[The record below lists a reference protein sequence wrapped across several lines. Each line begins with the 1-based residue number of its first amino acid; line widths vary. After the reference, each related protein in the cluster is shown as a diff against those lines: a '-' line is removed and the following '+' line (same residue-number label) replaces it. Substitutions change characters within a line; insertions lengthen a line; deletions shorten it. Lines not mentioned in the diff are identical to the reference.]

1 MLSPGPN
8 VLHRNLFIIAFSIVI
23 VGGIFVYGR
32 HVTTNPRGFF
42 IDESSIANNAYLI
55 SRTGHDEHG
64 QAWPLYFRAFGEY
77 KNPIYIYLL
86 AAIFRLT
93 GPSILAARLL
103 SVTAGLM
110 TAMVL
115 GLLSFHLTGRRGV
128 ALIVMGSVLL
138 TPWLFE
144 LSRVVLEVSIYP
156 LVLSLFLLCVQR
168 AATRS
173 RWSWSAVV
181 PLALTLALLTYT
193 YSIGRLLAP
202 LLAIGLLFFVRRS
215 GWKSVL
221 SVWALYAITLTPLAI
236 FNLRN
241 PGALTARFS
250 LITYLKRENS
260 FGQTALDFLRHYV
273 ANINPWRLL
282 VKGDPNSFQMAH
294 VEGAELM
301 LAATVVL
308 AIIGAWLVLRKKR
321 DPWWRFI
328 CYGLMVSIIP
338 ASLTQETF
346 HVLHLSPVPV
356 FLLLLS
362 VPAVAWFLAGNGR
375 RRALLIVLAAF
386 TLVQGATFQR
396 RYATSADSVRRL
408 HVFDAQYPNVIFAA
422 AMENPR
428 RPIYLSDAYG
438 IPGYVQAFWQATLQK
453 VPLSNFVHLP
463 VEDAPPTGAIVIT
476 TKDICSGCN
485 ILAESPPYTL
495 YVAARSERARS
506 PLPDSAFRAEISVA
520 NPPTNLSAGEQATVQ
535 VSIKN
540 KSEVIWRGRDWTADP
555 FQIAAGNH
563 WLDGGGKTIIN
574 DDGRAPFTRDVRPGE
589 TIEIPLTINA
599 PLRGG
604 NYQLEI
610 DLVQE
615 GVSWFGLRGS
625 PTLRLPIVIK

>member
-1 MLSPGPN
+1 MFN
-8 VLHRNLFIIAFSIVI
+8 FLHRNFFIITFSIVI

-42 IDESSIANNAYLI
+42 IDESSIAYNAYLV

-115 GLLSFHLTGRRGV
+115 GLLSFRLTRRRGV
-128 ALIVMGSVLL
+128 ALIVVGSVLL

-173 RWSWSAVV
+173 KWSWSETV

-202 LLAIGLLFFVRRS
+202 LLAIGLLFFVRRA

-221 SVWALYAITLTPLAI
+221 SAWALYLVTLAPLAV

-260 FGQTALDFLRHYV
+260 LWQTAVDFLRHYA

-282 VKGDPNSFQMAH
+282 VKGDPNAFQMAH

-308 AIIGAWLVLRKKR
+308 AIVGAWLVLRKRR
-321 DPWWRFI
+321 DPFWLFI
-328 CYGLMVSIIP
+328 CYGLAVSIIP

-346 HVLHLSPVPV
+346 HMLHLSPVPV

-375 RRALLIVLAAF
+375 RRAFLIVLAAF

-396 RYATSADSVRRL
+396 RYATSADSVRRW
-408 HVFDAQYPNVIFAA
+408 HIFDAQYPNLIFAA
-422 AMENPR
+422 ATTNAR

-438 IPGYVQAFWQATLQK
+438 IPGYIQAFWQATLQR

-463 VEDAPPTGAIVIT
+463 VEDAPPPGSIVIT

-495 YVAARSERARS
+495 YIAARSERARS
-506 PLPDSAFRAEISVA
+506 PLPDNAFRAEISIA
-520 NPPTNLSAGEQATVQ
+520 NPPTRLSAGEQATVQ

-540 KSEVIWRGRDWTADP
+540 KSEVTWGGRDWTADP
-555 FQIAAGNH
+555 FQIATGNH
-563 WLDGGGKTIIN
+563 WLDGDGKTIIN
-574 DDGRAPFTRDVRPGE
+574 DDGRAPFTRDVRPEE

-599 PLRGG
+599 PSRGG

-615 GVSWFGLRGS
+615 GVSWFGLKGS
-625 PTLRLPIVIK
+625 PTLRLPIVVK